1 MRADEGDKAGRDGAE
16 HGAGPEASVDA
27 TLDITREVCPMTYV
41 RTKLKLES
49 LEAGALLEIILKG
62 TEPLKNVPR
71 NASEEGHVVV
81 SLDARPDGTH
91 RLVLR
96 KQGR

>member
-1 MRADEGDKAGRDGAE
+1 MT
-16 HGAGPEASVDA
+16 A

-49 LEAGALLEIILKG
+49 LESGTLLEVLLRG

-71 NASEEGHVVV
+71 NARDEGHEVV
-81 SLDARPDGTH
+81 SLDALPDGTH

>member
-1 MRADEGDKAGRDGAE
+1 MSEVK
-16 HGAGPEASVDA
+16 S

-49 LEAGALLEIILKG
+49 LEPGALLEVTLRG
-62 TEPLKNVPR
+62 AEPLKNVPR
-71 NASEEGHVVV
+71 NARDEGHEVV
-81 SLDARPDGTH
+81 SLEPRPDGTH
-91 RLVLR
+91 VLLLR

>member
-1 MRADEGDKAGRDGAE
+1 MHE
-16 HGAGPEASVDA
+16 VTA

-49 LEAGALLEIILKG
+49 LAAGAVLEVFLKG
-62 TEPLKNVPR
+62 EEPLKNVPR
-71 NASEEGHVVV
+71 SAREEGHEV
-81 SLDARPDGTH
+81 LTLEARPDGTH
-91 RLVLR
+91 RLLLR